1 MQELRRSRA
10 RSLLRST
17 MVHLCMWSASTAPFG
32 KRQGA
37 QLALEDGA
45 PAQVAGVTSPVL
57 LSFHDTKLQ
66 DINRPSPTK
75 AFPLKLEAA
84 NDLKAGEIA
93 RAACNMRSNT
103 AWTGTKIES
112 YAFGHD
118 RNNANF
124 ADEPADCCV
133 ICSLEPQC
141 RGWTFSKP
149 STKRYHLDDI
159 KGAESGALCDY
170 ASPCVLINALP
181 RSNR

>member
-66 DINRPSPTK
+66 DIFRK
-75 AFPLKLEAA
+75 KQR
-84 NDLKAGEIA
+84 G
-93 RAACNMRSNT
+93 
-103 AWTGTKIES
+103 
-112 YAFGHD
+112 
-118 RNNANF
+118 
-124 ADEPADCCV
+124 
-133 ICSLEPQC
+133 SLPQD
-141 RGWTFSKP
+141 
-149 STKRYHLDDI
+149 KR
-159 KGAESGALCDY
+159 
-170 ASPCVLINALP
+170 
-181 RSNR
+181 